1 MEAPLIVSAPRFA
14 SIDGRMNVRI
24 GLNYG
29 GVASMEAQIKSVD
42 EQVQRAVDAEKDGFD
57 SIWYAQIF
65 GADALT
71 VIALA
76 GARTKRIEMGTGVV
90 PTYPRHP
97 FVMAQQ
103 ALTVNAAAGGRLS
116 LGIGLSHQPVIEGM
130 WGLSY
135 EKPARHMRE
144 YLSVLRPLVEEG
156 KVAFNGEVYRVTAG
170 LQVPGAQ
177 PFPIL
182 IAGLAPLMLR
192 IAGELADGTVTW
204 VTGPKTIETHIVPRI
219 TAAAANAGRPAPR
232 VGVALPIAVTD
243 DAESARERAAQE
255 FQMYGFLPNYRR
267 MLDIEGVEGPADV
280 AVIGTE
286 AEVESQIRT
295 IASAGTT
302 DFIAALF
309 PTGADPDASMKR
321 TRTLLKSLIGKV

>member
-1 MEAPLIVSAPRFA
+1 M
-14 SIDGRMNVRI
+14 RI
-24 GLNYG
+24 GINYG
-29 GVASMEAQIKSVD
+29 GVATMEAQIKSV
-42 EQVQRAVDAEKDGFD
+42 EEHVQRVISAEEDGFD
-57 SIWYAQIF
+57 SIWLAQIF

-76 GARTKRIEMGTGVV
+76 GARTKRIELGTGVV

-144 YLSVLRPLVEEG
+144 YLSVLRPLVEQG
-156 KVAFNGEVYRVTAG
+156 NVAFNGEDFRVTGG
-170 LQVPGAQ
+170 LQVPGAK

-182 IAGLAPLMLR
+182 IAGLAPMMLR
-192 IAGELADGTVTW
+192 IAGELADGTITW
-204 VTGPKTIETHIVPRI
+204 MTGPKTIETHIAPRI
-219 TAAAANAGRPAPR
+219 TAAAEAAGRPAPR
-232 VGVALPIAVTD
+232 IGVALPVAVTD
-243 DAESARERAAQE
+243 DVAAAKEQANQE

-267 MLDIEGVEGPADV
+267 MLDIEGAAGPADV
-280 AVIGTE
+280 AVIGSE
-286 AEVESQIRT
+286 AEVETQIRQL
-295 IASAGTT
+295 AAAGAT
-302 DFIAALF
+302 DFVAATF
-309 PTGADPDASMKR
+309 PTGDNPSMER
-321 TRTLLKSLIGKV
+321 TRALLKTLVGNV

>member
-1 MEAPLIVSAPRFA
+1 M
-14 SIDGRMNVRI
+14 RI

-29 GVASMEAQIKSVD
+29 GVATIEARIQSVD
-42 EQVQRAVDAEKDGFD
+42 EHVQRVVDAEEDGFD
-57 SIWYAQIF
+57 SIWIAQIF

-76 GARTKRIEMGTGVV
+76 GPRTKRIEMGTGVV

-97 FVMAQQ
+97 FVLAQQ
-103 ALTVNAAAGGRLS
+103 ALTVQAATGGRLS

-156 KVAFNGEVYRVTAG
+156 TVAFSGDVFRVQGA

-182 IAGLAPLMLR
+182 IAGLAPMMLR

-204 VTGPKTIETHIVPRI
+204 MTGPKTIETHIVPRI
-219 TAAAANAGRPAPR
+219 SAAAEAAGRPAPR
-232 VGVALPIAVTD
+232 IGVALPVAVTD
-243 DAESARERAAQE
+243 DATAARKQAAQE

-267 MLDIEGVEGPADV
+267 MLDIEGAQGPEDV

-286 AEVESQIRT
+286 AEVESQIRA
-295 IASAGTT
+295 IAAAGTT

-309 PTGADPDASMKR
+309 PTDGDPDASMTR
-321 TRTLLKSLIGKV
+321 TRALLKSLVGKV